1 MMLLVTFSSTDD
13 WYQKQIQI
21 DGKQIMLDITD
32 TAGTVSVYQIIS
44 YLSVHS
50 CRVCI
55 CLSLRRNS
63 GPM

>member
-1 MMLLVTFSSTDD
+1 MLLVTFSSTEEI
-13 WYQKQIQI
+13 YQKQIQI
-21 DGKQIMLDITD
+21 DGEQMMLDIID

-55 CLSLRRNS
+55 CLSLSRNILLL
-63 GPM
+63 